1 MRYRL
6 EHISTLSI
14 ARFGCLL
21 GWVVTLI
28 PSLACGLI
36 AWQLVIAVRT
46 WLEGLAQI
54 TFNVLGAEFS
64 FELVKMLHLE
74 ELVAELQTVEA
85 SALPLL
91 VIFVIGVGILGG
103 GLIAVT
109 LVVLG
114 WGYNLL
120 AWLTGGVVVELREV
134 PGPPILRQ

>member
-1 MRYRL
+1 MKYRL

-21 GWVVTLI
+21 GWVVTVI
-28 PSLACGLI
+28 PSLACGRV
-36 AWQLVIAVRT
+36 AWRLAAGARA
-46 WLEGLAQI
+46 WLEGLRQI

-64 FELVKMLHLE
+64 FELIQILHLE
-74 ELVAELQTVEA
+74 QVLAALRAIEA
-85 SALPLL
+85 DTLPLL
-91 VIFVIGVGILGG
+91 VILVIGVGILGG

-120 AWLTGGVVVELREV
+120 AWLTGGVEV
-134 PGPPILRQ
+134 DLQPVPSPPVQR

>member
-1 MRYRL
+1 MKYRL

-21 GWVVTLI
+21 GWVITVI
-28 PSLACGLI
+28 PSLACGLV
-36 AWQLVIAVRT
+36 AWRLAVAARA
-46 WLEGLAQI
+46 WLEGLRQI

-64 FELVKMLHLE
+64 FELIQILHLE
-74 ELVAELQTVEA
+74 QVLAALRAIEA
-85 SALPLL
+85 DTLPLL

-120 AWLTGGVVVELREV
+120 AWLTGGVVVDLQPV
-134 PGPPILRQ
+134 PSPPVQR